1 MLDDGTIESLTPE
14 QVDRVL
20 RPKVDAAVHLDEFAG
35 DAHLILFS
43 SIAAMLG
50 APGQGNYS
58 AANAFLDALAERRQS
73 NGRPATAL
81 AWGPW
86 EAAGGM
92 TRDRSAADL
101 SRMRRAGLA
110 GLPIDL
116 GLALFDA
123 ALTAEGPVVAP
134 ARLDSGALRTSSA
147 DGNLAPVLRGLVRTR
162 ERARQDAAGTIAR
175 GLSQVPESRWGE
187 IVLDVVREQIAAVV
201 GLSSG
206 QVEAGQSFKEMGFD
220 SLDAVD
226 LRNRMIKASGL
237 QLPATLM
244 FDHPTPAAVAEYL
257 RSRLAEHAVP
267 PREPIEEALERV
279 EVLLADVVA
288 DAHGRE
294 EVQQRL
300 HVFNSRVQSMLS
312 GANGDEPDDLDEDL
326 TLASDQEMFELIDKE
341 LGST

>member
-1 MLDDGTIESLTPE
+1 M
-14 QVDRVL
+14 
-20 RPKVDAAVHLDEFAG
+20 AG
-35 DAHLILFS
+35 C
-43 SIAAMLG
+43 
-50 APGQGNYS
+50 
-58 AANAFLDALAERRQS
+58 
-73 NGRPATAL
+73 
-81 AWGPW
+81 
-86 EAAGGM
+86 
-92 TRDRSAADL
+92 
-101 SRMRRAGLA
+101 
-110 GLPIDL
+110 
-116 GLALFDA
+116 
-123 ALTAEGPVVAP
+123 
-134 ARLDSGALRTSSA
+134 
-147 DGNLAPVLRGLVRTR
+147 
-162 ERARQDAAGTIAR
+162 TIAR

-288 DAHGRE
+288 DARGRE

-300 HVFNSRVQSMLS
+300 HVFNSRVQSRIWDAR
-312 GANGDEPDDLDEDL
+312 GAG
-326 TLASDQEMFELIDKE
+326 TITF
-341 LGST
+341 